1 MRAAAAP
8 PHLSRMVL
16 SELKRVRKIL
26 RSYPMVQERERTG
39 LFHESPSRP
48 CFQHGVF
55 RGHFPP
61 WPKAFSFRTEGGVG
75 VAARNG

>member
-1 MRAAAAP
+1 MRETP
-8 PHLSRMVL
+8 PCLS
-16 SELKRVRKIL
+16 SPVRKIL
-26 RSYPMVQERERTG
+26 RSYPTVQERERTG